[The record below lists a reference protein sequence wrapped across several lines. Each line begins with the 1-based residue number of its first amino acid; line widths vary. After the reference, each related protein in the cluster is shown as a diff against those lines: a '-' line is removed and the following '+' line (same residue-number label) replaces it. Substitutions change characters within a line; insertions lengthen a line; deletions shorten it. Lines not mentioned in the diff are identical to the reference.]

1 VKFIPPYCPEFNLI
15 ELLWRKIKYEGLPL
29 NAYQNFKAMTR
40 VLFEVLRD
48 IGPKYRI
55 TFA

>member
-1 VKFIPPYCPEFNLI
+1 MN
-15 ELLWRKIKYEGLPL
+15 
-29 NAYQNFKAMTR
+29 QNFKAMTR